1 MSQIQQNAAWDSRGY
16 EHARR
21 CAHVQAYAHAGI
33 HGHDPRA
40 AVAVMSRPSWS
51 PWPTSPPSFHW
62 PCLSALVA
70 AAVCVCVCVCVC
82 VYEIHKFKRA
92 TLQRTHAHVQH
103 ALHTQVR
110 VQHCITAGSSPSS
123 SSGACVSSTSFK
135 FLRSTY
141 VSVTHTPTHM
151 GCVPVRTM
159 TRLFMHADMPE
170 YMEHDPVAPT
180 RFWYLRIRLCSRRG
194 K

>member
-1 MSQIQQNAAWDSRGY
+1 MGGAWIRT
-16 EHARR
+16 RTQMR
-21 CAHVQAYAHAGI
+21 TCACVCACRHT
-33 HGHDPRA
+33 RA
-40 AVAVMSRPSWS
+40 STSGGSSCDVS
-51 PWPTSPPSFHW
+51 PILESLANFSTIFSLA
-62 PCLSALVA
+62 LSISSCGGG
-70 AAVCVCVCVCVC
+70 CVCVCVCVC

-135 FLRSTY
+135 FLRSTH

-151 GCVPVRTM
+151 GCVRVRTM

-194 K
+194 KRPLSRSKSLP